1 MSEFTDIIH
10 RLNARYPD
18 LVLDPSGESAEKF
31 ITTQADLKLYDGKAP
46 GDWELID
53 KKTKGVTLVKD
64 VEDSPKKLIV
74 LEFLDFYNS
83 VKKEIQE
90 KAPIEN
96 LKAGGFKGLGSEN
109 ESTTSEEDEEEAA
122 KATQEE
128 ENARKREENER
139 KLAMADEAEAAE
151 YARNEQKKAV
161 NSKSSINP
169 SVPETHDMF
178 EDRPVEY
185 VEPPA
190 PKKGEVNLLD
200 VFTPICKNDLMQI
213 FGNTGTGKTSICTKL
228 ALDAR
233 GKGKT
238 VLYIDTEHNIND
250 DQIAAMQ
257 NAGIKYEYIKKFQK
271 LCEYIKGLP
280 ALQKYGVVII
290 DSIGAPALAAF
301 CKSDMRGKGT
311 ILQNLISASDNLKDY
326 ATDNNS
332 LVVAINQPESSMNKG
347 EDAILEP
354 FGEKSRYYYKEILK
368 TNYARNGRKTGKTTL
383 VLRAHRSRCM
393 GIDTDICTMEITN
406 NGVKVIQ

>member
-1 MSEFTDIIH
+1 M
-10 RLNARYPD
+10 
-18 LVLDPSGESAEKF
+18 
-31 ITTQADLKLYDGKAP
+31 
-46 GDWELID
+46 
-53 KKTKGVTLVKD
+53 
-64 VEDSPKKLIV
+64 
-74 LEFLDFYNS
+74 
-83 VKKEIQE
+83 
-90 KAPIEN
+90 
-96 LKAGGFKGLGSEN
+96 GSEN
-109 ESTTSEEDEEEAA
+109 ESMTSEEDEEEAA
-122 KATQEE
+122 KAAQEE

-185 VEPPA
+185 VEAPA

-257 NAGIKYEYIKKFQK
+257 KAGIKYEYIKKFQK

-280 ALQKYGVVII
+280 SLQKYGVVII

-393 GIDTDICTMEITN
+393 GIDTDICTMEITS
-406 NGVKVIQ
+406 NGMKVIQ